1 MTGPHDEPRA
11 QPTPEHT
18 PEATTPD
25 AMTRTSKRSAPGDAE
40 PSLFGASCGV
50 YVRIVR
56 LALAEKGVAYRLV
69 ERDLPELDGPWPEG
83 PQHHSF
89 GRIPAF
95 EHDGFVL
102 YEAGAITRYIDE
114 GFAGP
119 ALQPASPRGRARMHQ
134 IISLLDNHA
143 YHTLVWDI
151 FVERVRAAFEG
162 RTPDQARI
170 AAALPVAETC
180 LDELVEIMADG
191 PYLTGE
197 RITLADLHAAPMMI
211 YAHMSPEG
219 AALMRARPALETW
232 LARIGRRSSI
242 GDTRTPLEI
251 LAWHAS
257 GAAASQARPIA

>member
-1 MTGPHDEPRA
+1 MTVARPMPRSPA
-11 QPTPEHT
+11 AS
-18 PEATTPD
+18 AT
-25 AMTRTSKRSAPGDAE
+25 E

-69 ERDLPELDGPWPEG
+69 ERDRPELDAPPSIG
-83 PQHHSF
+83 PQLAF
-89 GRIPAF
+89 GRMPAF

-102 YEAGAITRYIDE
+102 TETAAITRYIDE

-134 IISLLDNHA
+134 IISLLDNLA

-162 RTPDQARI
+162 RAPDQARI
-170 AAALPVAETC
+170 AAALPIAEAC
-180 LDELVEIMADG
+180 LDELIELMADG
-191 PYLTGE
+191 PYLAGE
-197 RITLADLHAAPMMI
+197 RVTLADLHAAPIMI

-219 AALMRARPALETW
+219 AALMRARPALEAW
-232 LARIGRRSSI
+232 LTRIGRRSCI
-242 GDTRTPLEI
+242 EDTRTPLEL
-251 LAWHAS
+251 LAWHSTAAS
-257 GAAASQARPIA
+257 GARPVA